1 MVGEVAMLRQIKLE
15 FFFFFLSNG
24 EPQNILEHHGDTMKM
39 LCYKNYSES
48 GIQGM

>member
-1 MVGEVAMLRQIKLE
+1 MVGEVAMLREIKLD
-15 FFFFFLSNG
+15 FFFLSNG
-24 EPQNILEHHGDTMKM
+24 EPKNILEHHGDMMEM